1 MSDRLHS
8 VFLHSVLFTEFLEP
22 NISGVCKQLGTIGL
36 NDFKY
41 AKETLASKKVGTVFL
56 PHFYVW
62 MITRRFGGKEKWY
75 LKCKTI
81 RRRNFLTCCKGFVR
95 LLIYLTKS
103 LFELTAN
110 CQESKQFICYELPSE
125 SVTNFTKTTFISKHD
140 SNHLQS
146 LLTTC
151 AFQKVKVFISTGE
164 FFQS

>member
-1 MSDRLHS
+1 
-8 VFLHSVLFTEFLEP
+8 
-22 NISGVCKQLGTIGL
+22 
-36 NDFKY
+36 
-41 AKETLASKKVGTVFL
+41 
-56 PHFYVW
+56 
-62 MITRRFGGKEKWY
+62 MITRRFGGRERWY
-75 LKCKTI
+75 LKSRTI

-146 LLTTC
+146 LLKIIGSK
-151 AFQKVKVFISTGE
+151 QKFWILGTETFSWSSSQRRGPTPLRRNYKIALYKSLDLE
-164 FFQS
+164 NNNNS